1 MDAADLFR
9 QAQSSVN
16 RAREAKSF
24 RGARESSHESDDHS
38 PRIAH
43 TLTACCR
50 CRQVRSTGT
59 YHYVFHALTIIRERQ
74 DVILTFHDV
83 YLARGLALY
92 ANILIR
98 RRERKSLGLMLYGS
112 KTKYGH

>member
-24 RGARESSHESDDHS
+24 RVRESSHESDDHS

-50 CRQVRSTGT
+50 CRQVRTTLPELLDFGHGT
-59 YHYVFHALTIIRERQ
+59 N
-74 DVILTFHDV
+74 DP
-83 YLARGLALY
+83 
-92 ANILIR
+92 
-98 RRERKSLGLMLYGS
+98 
-112 KTKYGH
+112 

>member
-16 RAREAKSF
+16 RAREAKSS
-24 RGARESSHESDDHS
+24 RARESSHESDDHS

-50 CRQVRSTGT
+50 CRQVCATLITS
-59 YHYVFHALTIIRERQ
+59 AASPQELTLIRERR
-74 DVILTFHDV
+74 DAILTSRDACP
-83 YLARGLALY
+83 ARGPALFV
-92 ANILIR
+92 NISIR
-98 RRERKSLGLMLYGS
+98 QKEKRYLERM
-112 KTKYGH
+112 

>member
-16 RAREAKSF
+16 KAREAKTT
-24 RGARESSHESDDHS
+24 RARESSHESDEPS

-50 CRQVRSTGT
+50 CRQVRALLFSLAASLL
-59 YHYVFHALTIIRERQ
+59 VLTICRERQ
-74 DVILTFHDV
+74 DVIQISQNV
-83 YLARGLALY
+83 CPARGLAQY
-92 ANILIR
+92 VNTLIR
-98 RRERKSLGLMLYGS
+98 PRARRYLEHM
-112 KTKYGH
+112 